1 MIEGSGS
8 GYILLT
14 NGSGSRR
21 PKKYGYDGSGLE
33 SATLL
38 NCFIKGY
45 RVTFYLVNMSTYLRG
60 KADRYVGKME
70 TQ

>member
-8 GYILLT
+8 GYIPLT
-14 NGSGSRR
+14 NGSVSRR
-21 PKKYGYDGSGLE
+21 HGYDESGFG

-45 RVTFYLVNMSTYLRG
+45 RVAFHLVNMSTYLRG